1 MNVQP
6 SALFEAVI
14 DTGETGLVG
23 TITVEA
29 NDNTGTTAIAPSTLG
44 ITEIAAGV
52 YAAAGL
58 IAPDT
63 QGQYTL
69 IWKGAAAAVLGIE
82 GLVVTSRAPGDPL
95 PPPDIYGTTEEL
107 FRRLK
112 IRTPT
117 PDQETAA
124 DRILIAASGEVN
136 KKMGRLT
143 DLDSAELALATE
155 VTLER
160 GAELWNESEVPFGA
174 IGLDNP
180 SGPVFV
186 SRHSRAL
193 QKLTANQ
200 ESWGCA

>member
-6 SALFEAVI
+6 AALFDAVI
-14 DTGETGLVG
+14 DSGLPGLVG
-23 TITVEA
+23 TVTVEA
-29 NDNTGTTAIAPSTLG
+29 NDNTGTTVIGASTAG
-44 ITEIAAGV
+44 ITEIASGV

-58 IAPDT
+58 TAPAT
-63 QGQYTL
+63 AGQYTL
-69 IWKGAAAAVLGIE
+69 IWKAADAGVLGIE
-82 GLVVTSRAPGDPL
+82 DLTVTSSAPGDPL
-95 PPPDIYGTTEEL
+95 PPADMYGTTEEL

-124 DRILIAASGEVN
+124 DRILVAASGEVN

-143 DLDSAELALATE
+143 DLTTAELALATE

-200 ESWGCA
+200 ESWGAA